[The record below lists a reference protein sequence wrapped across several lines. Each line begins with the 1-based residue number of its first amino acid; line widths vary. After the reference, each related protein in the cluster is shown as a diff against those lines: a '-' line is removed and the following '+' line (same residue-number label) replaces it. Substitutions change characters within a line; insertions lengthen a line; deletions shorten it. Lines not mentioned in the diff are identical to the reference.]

1 MLILAKS
8 LYFKEGNSSFPQN
21 DGSTSSNYAT
31 IEEGNKMSHVK
42 LKTMFICLMLV
53 VALAVPGFAQE
64 DVIKIGLITSLT
76 GSVATYGQSVRNA
89 VTMGVDDINAAG
101 GINGRKISLVILDDK
116 GDATEAAQ
124 AARRLID
131 RENVAMILGPVITPC
146 VMAVAPIAQAAGLP
160 MLTPTGTGD
169 QITSIGDYIFRGA
182 YKDSFQGRIM
192 AQFAAENLGIKEA
205 AIIYDVA
212 NDYSVGLRNAFKATF
227 EELGGKI
234 IAEESYSTGDTDFS
248 AQLTS
253 LAMRNPESLFI
264 PDYYS
269 TAGPIL
275 MQARLLGLDSVML
288 GVDGWD
294 SPDLSALAGG
304 FEEGGYIVNHYSA
317 DVDSEVT
324 QNFIAR
330 YTEKFGQAPDALAAL
345 GYDGVLI
352 MASALEAAGS
362 TDPEAL
368 KHALGTVGDIDAATG
383 VINMDPEGTPIKSAV
398 ILRITGGKWEL
409 VDRIDPIG
417 R

>member
-1 MLILAKS
+1 MEESAGMSYARIKS
-8 LYFKEGNSSFPQN
+8 IVVCVL
-21 DGSTSSNYAT
+21 
-31 IEEGNKMSHVK
+31 
-42 LKTMFICLMLV
+42 LV
-53 VALAVPGFAQE
+53 FALTVPALAQG
-64 DVIKIGLITSLT
+64 DVIKIGLISSLT
-76 GSVATYGQSVRNA
+76 GSVSTYGQSVRNA
-89 VTMGVDDINAAG
+89 VTMAVDDINASG
-101 GINGRKISLVILDDK
+101 GILGRQISLIILDDK
-116 GDATEAAQ
+116 GDGTEAAQ

-131 RENVAMILGPVITPC
+131 RENIALILGPVITPS
-146 VMAVAPIAQAAGLP
+146 VMAVAPICQAAGVP

-169 QITSIGDYIFRGA
+169 QITTVGDFIFRGA

-192 AQFAAENLGIKEA
+192 AQFAAENLGLKEA

-212 NDYSVGLRNAFKATF
+212 NDYSVGLRNAFKTTF

-253 LAMRNPESLFI
+253 LAMRNPQALFI

-275 MQARLLGLDSVML
+275 MQARLMGMDAVML

-304 FEEGGYIVNHYSA
+304 FEEGGYIVNHYSG
-317 DVDSEVT
+317 DVDSPVT
-324 QNFIAR
+324 QGFIAQ
-330 YTEKFGQAPDALAAL
+330 YTAAFGQAPDALAAL
-345 GYDGVLI
+345 AYDGVMI
-352 MASALEAAGS
+352 VTKALEAAGS

-368 KHALGTVGDIDAATG
+368 KQALGTVEAIEGATG
-383 VINMDPEGTPIKSAV
+383 TIKMDPEGTPIKSAV
-398 ILRITGGKWEL
+398 ILKITNGKWEL

>member
-1 MLILAKS
+1 MSYARIKS
-8 LYFKEGNSSFPQN
+8 IVVCVL
-21 DGSTSSNYAT
+21 
-31 IEEGNKMSHVK
+31 
-42 LKTMFICLMLV
+42 LV
-53 VALAVPGFAQE
+53 FALTVPALAQG
-64 DVIKIGLITSLT
+64 DVIKIGLISSLT
-76 GSVATYGQSVRNA
+76 GSVSTYGQSVRNA
-89 VTMGVDDINAAG
+89 VTMAVDDINASG
-101 GINGRKISLVILDDK
+101 GILGRQISLIILDDK
-116 GDATEAAQ
+116 GDGTAAAQ

-131 RENVAMILGPVITPC
+131 RENIALILGPVITPS
-146 VMAVAPIAQAAGLP
+146 VMAVAPICQAAGVP

-169 QITSIGDYIFRGA
+169 QITTVGDFIFRGA

-192 AQFAAENLGIKEA
+192 AQFAAENLGLKEA

-212 NDYSVGLRNAFKATF
+212 NDYSVGLRNAFKTTF

-253 LAMRNPESLFI
+253 LAMRNPQALFI

-275 MQARLLGLDSVML
+275 MQARLMGMDAVML

-304 FEEGGYIVNHYSA
+304 FEEGGYIVNHYSG
-317 DVDSEVT
+317 DVDSPVT
-324 QNFIAR
+324 QGFIAQ
-330 YTEKFGQAPDALAAL
+330 YTAAFGQAPDALAAL
-345 GYDGVLI
+345 AYDGVMI
-352 MASALEAAGS
+352 VTKALEAAGS

-368 KHALGTVGDIDAATG
+368 KQALGTVEAIEGATG
-383 VINMDPEGTPIKSAV
+383 TIKMDPEGTPIKSAV
-398 ILRITGGKWEL
+398 ILKITNGKWEL

>member
-1 MLILAKS
+1 MS
-8 LYFKEGNSSFPQN
+8 R
-21 DGSTSSNYAT
+21 SN
-31 IEEGNKMSHVK
+31 K
-42 LKTMFICLMLV
+42 LKAMFVCVSLIFM
-53 VALAVPGFAQE
+53 LAVPSLAQG
-64 DVIKIGLITSLT
+64 DTIKIGLISSLT
-76 GSVATYGQSVRNA
+76 GSVSTYGQSVRNA
-89 VTMGVDDINAAG
+89 VTMAIDDINAAG
-101 GINGRKISLVILDDK
+101 GINGRQINLVILDDK
-116 GDATEAAQ
+116 GDGTEAAQ

-131 RENVAMILGPVITPC
+131 RENVALILGPVITPA
-146 VMAVAPIAQAAGLP
+146 VMAVAPIAQSAGIP

-169 QITSIGDYIFRGA
+169 QITTVGDFIFRGA

-192 AQFAAENLGIKEA
+192 AQFAIENLGLKEA

-212 NDYSVGLRNAFKATF
+212 NDYSVGLREAFKSTF

-253 LAMRNPESLFI
+253 LAMRNPQALFI

-275 MQARLLGLDSVML
+275 MQARLMGMDSVML

-317 DVDSEVT
+317 DVDSQVT
-324 QNFIAR
+324 QDFIAQ
-330 YTEKFGQAPDALAAL
+330 YTAKFGQAPDALAAL

-352 MASALEAAGS
+352 VAKALEAAGS

-368 KHALGTVGDIDAATG
+368 KQALGTVGNIEAATG
-383 VINMDPEGTPIKSAV
+383 TINMDPEGTPIKSAV
-398 ILRITGGKWEL
+398 ILKITGGKWEL